1 MGRVQWRNQTSS
13 GSNQDHIKE
22 HTKQTV
28 ETMTTENDEAFM
40 KCENEIDNQYY
51 SYLLN
56 SPDTKRKLQS
66 LKRLAVIDLST
77 SKSTG
82 KLNLNL
88 DR

>member
-22 HTKQTV
+22 LTKQTV